1 MSNRI
6 RKTRPQ
12 TVCVRKHGRAS
23 VSASVTIEAA
33 LAVPVFFFALV
44 CLIYLLELMAIG
56 TAVRSGL
63 QYAGKQAARRLM
75 PRRFFSRPAW
85 KRMWWKVSGRTGWS
99 VVL

>member
-1 MSNRI
+1 
-6 RKTRPQ
+6 
-12 TVCVRKHGRAS
+12 VRKHGRAS

-63 QYAGKQAARRLM
+63 QYAGKQAAKEDETGARILYVED
-75 PRRFFSRPAW
+75 
-85 KRMWWKVSGRTGWS
+85 VSN
-99 VVL
+99 

>member
-33 LAVPVFFFALV
+33 LAVPIFFFALV

-63 QYAGKQAARRLM
+63 QYAGKQATDHCIL
-75 PRRFFSRPAW
+75 
-85 KRMWWKVSGRTGWS
+85 SGADPDSHILIAVDR
-99 VVL
+99 V